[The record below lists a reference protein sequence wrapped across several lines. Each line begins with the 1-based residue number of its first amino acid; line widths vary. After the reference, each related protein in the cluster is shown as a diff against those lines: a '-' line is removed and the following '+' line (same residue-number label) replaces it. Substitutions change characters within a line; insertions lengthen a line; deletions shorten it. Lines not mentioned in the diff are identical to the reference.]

1 MLAPVISFFVSAGLS
16 QRRARQLAVGLIC
29 LLVLLAL
36 WLAKLAYDRS
46 VISRHDAG
54 QAAAT
59 AQADR
64 AADAQAATQRRADD
78 TRLSAEAAALEKVT
92 ENVSSADPRT
102 ARRAYYECIRVQQ
115 AARKL
120 GGITPAC

>member
-16 QRRARQLAVGLIC
+16 ERRSRRLAIGLIA
-29 LLVLLAL
+29 LLVLLGL

-54 QAAAT
+54 QVAAT

-78 TRLSAEAAALEKVT
+78 TRLSAEADALEKVT

-115 AARKL
+115 AAREL
-120 GGITPAC
+120 GGLTPAC